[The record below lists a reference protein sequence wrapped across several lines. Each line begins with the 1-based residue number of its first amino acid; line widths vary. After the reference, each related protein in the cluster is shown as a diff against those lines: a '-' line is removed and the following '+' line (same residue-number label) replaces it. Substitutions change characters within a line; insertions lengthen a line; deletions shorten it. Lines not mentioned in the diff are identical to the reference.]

1 MNRVRPE
8 VNDVVERFGYD
19 RRSFLGA
26 AAKTIAAAHFGIMS
40 HVRADAASMEANQRA
55 SRELVAIGD
64 AREWLNSPRLT
75 SANLL
80 GKLVLVNFWTYTCIN
95 WLRQLPYVRAWAE
108 KYGQGLVVIGVHTPE
123 FPFEHDIDNVREAVQ
138 QMRIEYPVVID
149 NDYSI
154 WRAFNNQYWPALYF
168 IDARGRVRH
177 RYFGEGE
184 YQSSEQAIQRFLN
197 EAGVS
202 GVRDG
207 VVAVDGKGVESGA
220 DWVNLKSSETYV
232 GYDRMENFAS
242 RDATRRDQRRTYRA
256 PSRLALNQWSLAGDW
271 TIGRQATVLN
281 NAPGQILHRF
291 HSRDVHLVMGPAR
304 PGTSVRVR
312 VSIDGHS
319 PGAAHGLDVDKD
331 GNGTVREQRLYQL
344 VRQPKPI
351 VDRTFAIDFLD
362 AGLEAFAFT
371 FG

>member
-1 MNRVRPE
+1 M
-8 VNDVVERFGYD
+8 
-19 RRSFLGA
+19 
-26 AAKTIAAAHFGIMS
+26 TIAAAHLGTFGS
-40 HVRADAASMEANQRA
+40 AEANQRA
-55 SRELVAIGD
+55 PRELAAIGG
-64 AREWLNSPRLT
+64 ATEWLNSPRLT
-75 SANLL
+75 ASSLA
-80 GKLVLVNFWTYTCIN
+80 GKVVLVDFWTYTCIN

-108 KYGQGLVVIGVHTPE
+108 KYRQGLVVIGVHTPE
-123 FPFEHDIDNVREAVQ
+123 FPFEHNIDNVRRAVQ

-177 RYFGEGE
+177 RHFGEGE
-184 YQSSEQAIQRFLN
+184 YQSSEQAIQRLLK

-202 GVRDG
+202 GVVDG
-207 VVAVDGKGVESGA
+207 VVSVNGSGFESAA
-220 DWVNLKSSETYV
+220 DWANLKSPETYV
-232 GYDRMENFAS
+232 GYERMENFAS
-242 RDATRRDQRRTYRA
+242 PDAARRDQRRTYRA

-281 NAPGQILHRF
+281 KTPGQILHRF
-291 HSRDVHLVMGPAR
+291 HARDVHLVMGPPR
-304 PGTSVRVR
+304 PGTSVRFR
-312 VSIDGHS
+312 VSVDGQP
-319 PGAAHGLDVDKD
+319 PGAAHGLDVDEG

-362 AGLEAFAFT
+362 AGVEAFAFT